1 MNEVRADVVG
11 SLLRPSALLEARAAR
26 LAGSIDPVAY
36 REVEDRAVDEALVL
50 QEACGLD
57 AVTDGE
63 MRRMFFTGS
72 ITDGLDGLE
81 LVTGAP
87 TTWRSDGSTATETI
101 ELPVV
106 VTGTLRRAG
115 SLALD
120 EYLYARDR
128 TPKVLKV
135 TIASPLMLSY
145 FWSPEHSTAA
155 YGDPFA
161 MFADAAGIIREQAL
175 ELVEHGCRYVQI
187 DAPELATIVDPGHAR
202 FFADLGIDP
211 ERMLTEGVELIDAC
225 ADLGPAHVVVH
236 MCRGNNRGRWLA
248 EGGYESIAKAVFGRA
263 RHIDGFA
270 LEYDS
275 PRAGS
280 LEVLREVPDDKR
292 VVLGLVSTKSDRL
305 ESPDEITAR
314 VEQAA
319 AFFPREQLALSTQC
333 GFASEDQGNPVT
345 RELQR
350 AKLELVAQVAH
361 ASLG

>member
-1 MNEVRADVVG
+1 VRADVVG
-11 SLLRPSALLEARAAR
+11 SLLRPPELLEARAAR
-26 LAGSIDPVAY
+26 LAGTIEPVDYERIENA
-36 REVEDRAVDEALVL
+36 AVDEALAL
-50 QEACGLD
+50 QESCGLD

-72 ITDGLDGLE
+72 ITDALDGLE
-81 LVTGAP
+81 FVTGAP
-87 TTWRSDGSTATETI
+87 TTWHQEGTQATETI

-106 VTGTLRRAG
+106 VTGRLARRG

-128 TPKVLKV
+128 TDRVLKV

-155 YGDPFA
+155 YDDPFD
-161 MFADAAGIIREQAL
+161 MFADAAAIIREQAL
-175 ELVEHGCRYVQI
+175 ELVERGCEYIQI
-187 DAPELATIVDPGHAR
+187 DAPELATVVDPSQAR

-211 ERMLTEGVELIDAC
+211 DRMLSDGVDLIDHC

-248 EGGYESIAKAVFGRA
+248 EGGYEAISKAVFGRA
-263 RHIDGFA
+263 RNVDGFA

-280 LEVLREVPDDKR
+280 LEVLRDVPDDKR
-292 VVLGLVSTKSDRL
+292 VILGLVSTKHDEVEPAEAIRARL
-305 ESPDEITAR
+305 DEAAR
-314 VEQAA
+314 H
-319 AFFPREQLALSTQC
+319 FPREQLALSTQC

-345 RELQR
+345 PEHQR
-350 AKLELVAQVAH
+350 AKLELVAEVAH
-361 ASLG
+361 SCLP